1 MEILAGATWE
11 GPIGAAVGITFFLS
25 LGGPWVATTWPTFLR
40 FHEQA
45 SWPY

>member
-11 GPIGAAVGITFFLS
+11 GPIGAAAGITFFLA
-25 LGGPWVATTWPTFLR
+25 GGPWVATTWPTFLR

>member
-11 GPIGAAVGITFFLS
+11 GPIGAAVGITFFLA
-25 LGGPWVATTWPTFLR
+25 GGPWVATAWPTFLR
-40 FHEQA
+40 FNEQA